1 MTHANRALLRE
12 PPARNPPRRNA
23 PAPSP
28 ALRPVARTGSGSGC
42 ACGGGCPACGSRRG
56 SDEQQAE
63 RFADGIAP
71 GAPRPSRSPRAGG
84 GIITPRSMAARSG
97 RPLDAAARDEFEA
110 RLGGDLSG
118 VRVHDDA
125 EAADSAT
132 GLHADAYTFGTHIV
146 FGPGNYRPDRPAGR
160 HLLAH
165 ELTHTLQQR
174 AGSAHLQGSFWGDV
188 AEGLSS
194 VGRAIGEAAS
204 AVGSA
209 ISSGLSWLGE
219 RIHDVAQWAIDLV
232 TQLPARLLR
241 LGQTLVE
248 GFWGVV
254 TFIPDAIRALASGGI
269 RGFGSFLWERL
280 KAGGA
285 WTLQLLSRVFDVMGG
300 PEAVELLQHIIS
312 HATPLKG
319 PERAAAQAVLGENAI
334 RWDEVR
340 IAEGGY
346 LHLVFA
352 LNHQRAVTTFHTVNM
367 PSEGDHGRSN
377 LAIVVH
383 ELTHVMQYER
393 TGSWYIGQAI
403 HAQATIG
410 YGYDGAEGLR
420 KARAEGRHYASF
432 NREQQAQIAQ
442 DYYAN
447 FVAPGIFFGDDFDAY
462 QPFIDELQRGEL

>member
-28 ALRPVARTGSGSGC
+28 ALRPVARTGSGC
-42 ACGGGCPACGSRRG
+42 AGGGGGPACGSRRG

-174 AGSAHLQGSFWGDV
+174 AGSAHLQGSFWG
-188 AEGLSS
+188 
-194 VGRAIGEAAS
+194 
-204 AVGSA
+204 
-209 ISSGLSWLGE
+209 
-219 RIHDVAQWAIDLV
+219 DVAQWAIDLV